1 MPSVIDLLVLSG
13 LSLFAILPY
22 AMSHLRKPAPAVAP
36 VPAAPAVADHTAWQ
50 THWTNTLIQLLN
62 ELDEKE
68 DAEAVSLTR
77 DLMWQILGGTDDKPA
92 QGRK

>member
-22 AMSHLRKPAPAVAP
+22 VASYLRVPARVAAP
-36 VPAAPAVADHTAWQ
+36 VPAAPAVDGHTVWQ
-50 THWTNTLIQLLN
+50 TKWTNTLIQLLN